1 MRRRVGLWMIGLFL
15 LSACVS
21 ETRES
26 SVRTHTGEDEWALLI
41 PDWKNDV
48 VHRVS
53 RDGRYVGD
61 FLDASRRAAREVPP
75 RAWQSPRG
83 LLFLPDSGGSFWLAA
98 ERGLSEWGVDGT
110 YRRALLLDSGQL
122 QDPVAMTRV
131 GDEIFVV
138 NEDKKNFLVFNRAGE
153 HVRSFGY
160 PELDRA
166 TDCKLGPDGM
176 LYVSSSL
183 RHSDQKGLI
192 SVWDPKNTAEDAK
205 PIRYLV
211 PPALDD
217 AAGTV
222 ALQSL
227 VFDDDGNLIVTDLF
241 RGRVERWSTASNTK
255 IAVLLN
261 AGTPGAY
268 KELARGPDGLV
279 YVTGTD
285 GIYRFAAS
293 ATAEQLASLSPFFD
307 ARQIGERYEHPFSP
321 QSMIFVPAASL
332 PRADG
337 AESPIDG

>member
-1 MRRRVGLWMIGLFL
+1 MRKRASLLIIGLCL

-26 SVRTHTGEDEWALLI
+26 SVRTHTGEAEWALLI

-53 RDGRYVGD
+53 RDGRYLGD
-61 FLDASRRAAREVPP
+61 FLDASRRSASEVPP

-83 LLFLPDSGGSFWLAA
+83 LLFLPDSAGSLWLAA
-98 ERGLSEWGVDGT
+98 ERGLSEWAVDGT
-110 YRRALLLDSGQL
+110 YRRALVLDSAQL
-122 QDPVAMTRV
+122 QDPVAIARV

-138 NEDKKNFLVFNRAGE
+138 NEDKKNILVFNRAGE
-153 HVRSFGY
+153 RVRSFGY

-166 TDCKLGPDGM
+166 TDCKVGPDGM
-176 LYVSSSL
+176 LYVTSSL

-192 SVWDPKNTAEDAK
+192 SVWDPKNKADDAK
-205 PIRYLV
+205 PVRHLV
-211 PPALDD
+211 PPAIGDD
-217 AAGTV
+217 GGTV

-227 VFDDDGNLIVTDLF
+227 VFDDDGNLIVTHLF

-261 AGTPGAY
+261 AGKPGAY

-285 GIYRFAAS
+285 GVYRFAAN
-293 ATAEQLASLSPFFD
+293 AAPEELASLTPFFD
-307 ARQIGERYEHPFSP
+307 AHQIGGRYEHPFSP
-321 QSMIFVPAASL
+321 QSMIFVPTASL
-332 PRADG
+332 AQSNVANSLTDG
-337 AESPIDG
+337 

>member
-1 MRRRVGLWMIGLFL
+1 MRKPAGLLIIGLCL
-15 LSACVS
+15 LSACMS

-26 SVRTHTGEDEWALLI
+26 SVRTHTDDDAWALLL

-48 VHRVS
+48 VHHVA
-53 RDGRYVGD
+53 RDGRYLGD
-61 FLDASRRAAREVPP
+61 FLDPSRRSSTDVPP

-83 LLFLPDSGGSFWLAA
+83 LLFLPGAPGALWLAA
-98 ERGLSEWGVDGT
+98 ERGLSEWSVKGKYV
-110 YRRALLLDSGQL
+110 RALSLDSGQL
-122 QDPVAMTRV
+122 QDPVAVTRV

-138 NEDKKNFLVFNRAGE
+138 NEDKKNILVFNRAGE
-153 HVRSFGY
+153 RVRSFGY

-166 TDCKLGPDGM
+166 TDCKVGPDGM

-183 RHSDQKGLI
+183 RNSDQQGLI
-192 SVWDPKNTAEDAK
+192 SVWDPNNTAEDAK
-205 PIRYLV
+205 PVRYLV
-211 PPALDD
+211 PPAIGDD
-217 AAGTV
+217 DGTV

-227 VFDDDGNLIVTDLF
+227 VFDDDGNVIVTDLF

-261 AGTPGAY
+261 ASKPGAY

-293 ATAEQLASLSPFFD
+293 ATAEELAPLPPFFD
-307 ARQIGERYEHPFSP
+307 ARQIAERYEHPFSP
-321 QSMIFVPAASL
+321 QSMIFLPTAVSAAN
-332 PRADG
+332 PRDR
-337 AESPIDG
+337 